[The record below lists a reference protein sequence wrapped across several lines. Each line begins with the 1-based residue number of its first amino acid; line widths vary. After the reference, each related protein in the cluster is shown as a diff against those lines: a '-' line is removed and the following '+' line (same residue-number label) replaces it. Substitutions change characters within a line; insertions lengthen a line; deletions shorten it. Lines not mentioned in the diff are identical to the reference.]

1 MLTFSIGL
9 KILYTFSDYHH
20 NYKFLL
26 IIVMQRIN
34 SLLICKAYEL
44 YSIVCA
50 YELLSGFIWN
60 LVLSLF

>member
-9 KILYTFSDYHH
+9 KILYTFSDYLH
-20 NYKFLL
+20 NYYKFLL

-34 SLLICKAYEL
+34 SLLIYKAYEL

-50 YELLSGFIWN
+50 YELLSGFI
-60 LVLSLF
+60 